1 MVALFLEVLIQT
13 LDDEI
18 RSHEVRENK
27 LHQQVTPLPD
37 SQSLNASLL
46 N

>member
-1 MVALFLEVLIQT
+1 MEALFLEVLIQT

-27 LHQQVTPLPD
+27 LHQQVTPIPD

-46 N
+46 K